1 MIKFTKSYD
10 ENERVYYNFTT
21 DKGEYYVPQY
31 GIKVKI
37 IDFEF
42 ATIPEL
48 NIVSVATKD
57 RLLMF
62 QRPSVDIILTLF
74 WINRIL
80 VMKNNM
86 NDDILNLFSG
96 KFPSLYKNQ
105 QQNII
110 DHIQQIKN
118 FTPTDQ
124 KEIDEE
130 RMNEEIMN
138 MISKT
143 TIIPQ
148 TNYITPS
155 VMSPRIVETFDVPI
169 WQKQG
174 KINVIDVLPTSLSRQ
189 YSFIESRN
197 PVNKTVNKTVSNGI
211 QNNTSRKTAATKRKE
226 VALNK
231 QKNTQENHKVR
242 KITKTTTIRKELIY
256 ACVERYYYDNF
267 AKKSC

>member
-1 MIKFTKSYD
+1 MLI
-10 ENERVYYNFTT
+10 NLMV
-21 DKGEYYVPQY
+21 
-31 GIKVKI
+31 KVKNKANKENI
-37 IDFEF
+37 EKKIDFG
-42 ATIPEL
+42 A
-48 NIVSVATKD
+48 
-57 RLLMF
+57 
-62 QRPSVDIILTLF
+62 ILILVKIMSNKTV
-74 WINRIL
+74 INGFIRIL
-80 VMKNNM
+80 QERKEARN
-86 NDDILNLFSG
+86 
-96 KFPSLYKNQ
+96 K
-105 QQNII
+105 
-110 DHIQQIKN
+110 
-118 FTPTDQ
+118 Q